1 MRLKRL
7 AVLAI
12 TTAFAGLGAVSA
24 QAQGITTMAEALEC
38 RFRWF
43 WAGEWAELLMDATVP
58 RANREKMEPSEEEAS
73 PTMAGVLCVSGVVC
87 AQLSPRGGPGLRAAR
102 GS

>member
-24 QAQGITTMAEALEC
+24 QAQGITTIDTPAEMPPAVH
-38 RFRWF
+38 
-43 WAGEWAELLMDATVP
+43 M
-58 RANREKMEPSEEEAS
+58 
-73 PTMAGVLCVSGVVC
+73 
-87 AQLSPRGGPGLRAAR
+87 
-102 GS
+102 

>member
-24 QAQGITTMAEALEC
+24 QAQGITTIDTPAE
-38 RFRWF
+38 
-43 WAGEWAELLMDATVP
+43 MP
-58 RANREKMEPSEEEAS
+58 PAS
-73 PTMAGVLCVSGVVC
+73 FTSFP
-87 AQLSPRGGPGLRAAR
+87 
-102 GS
+102 